1 MKKLLACACLVFVAT
16 STWAQNLDA
25 ESAAALQQTIAL
37 LTDQTQ
43 RDALV
48 SGNTAAANADQAV
61 RELVNGDEKQSAAV
75 YALSSSV
82 MTAIVTSANG
92 DLNQMNAIMVELQ
105 NNPAAIAK
113 YLSPQDMLELQQ
125 LAEQLEAL

>member
-25 ESAAALQQTIAL
+25 ESAAALQQTIEL
-37 LTDQTQ
+37 STNQTQ

-48 SGNTAAANADQAV
+48 SANPAAASADQAV
-61 RELVNGDEKQSAAV
+61 RELVSSDETQSAAV

-82 MTAIVTSANG
+82 MTAIVNNANG

-113 YLSPQDMLELQQ
+113 YLSPQDMLDLQQ

>member
-1 MKKLLACACLVFVAT
+1 MKKLLVCACLIFVNT
-16 STWAQNLDA
+16 GTWAQNLDA
-25 ESAAALQQTIAL
+25 ESVAALQQTTAL
-37 LTDQTQ
+37 LADQAQ

-48 SGNTAAANADQAV
+48 NASPKAASADHAV

-82 MTAIVTSANG
+82 MTAIVNSANG

-105 NNPAAIAK
+105 NNPAAIEK

-125 LAEQLEAL
+125 LAEQLEAP